1 MQFSHISR
9 GRLFQ
14 YLATFSGVFSIISS
28 GINLGWTSPYLPQ
41 LLSETSTVPTTSDEG
56 SWCAIMPL
64 LGSPF
69 GALLA
74 AILGD
79 LIGRK
84 NSTLLMTPIVFL
96 GFIGIAFSRSIF
108 MISAIRFVIGATE
121 GALYTVL
128 PMYIGEISDP
138 QIRGFLASTPT
149 IAGIIG
155 TLFIN
160 IIGQMYSIFVSSL
173 ICALVPLIHFV
184 VFIWMPESPYYYIKK
199 HKLEEAKKSLR
210 ILRGNDDV
218 QEELDML
225 CKAVTRQEQSK
236 KAKITDLVTVASN
249 RKACIIYVIICLTN
263 KFSGKNPCLFYTTTI
278 FEEAGSRINSD
289 LSVIIYCSF
298 ELVATLV
305 AIFIVDKYGKR
316 RLLIISTLG
325 CSISVFFLATYFYI
339 KDWFP
344 DFVENFDWLPITSL
358 VAYNILF
365 SIGLGFGAVSV
376 LSELFPTNVKA
387 VALGTADTF
396 SVSMGAVASKFFQIT
411 KDEYGMYVP
420 FWFFAV
426 CSAVGLIFIVKCV
439 PETKGQTLE
448 EIQQFLIGSSSD
460 IVDNKEKK
468 KKKFDV

>member
-1 MQFSHISR
+1 
-9 GRLFQ
+9 
-14 YLATFSGVFSIISS
+14 VFSIISS

-468 KKKFDV
+468 KKKFEV